1 MAVVTNIYGDKTPE
15 YVGCVMDTYER
26 NGYNDSDWY
35 AVCWDEEKQDV
46 VHVNY
51 DTTRCGGGG
60 YAKIDITSENLLKV
74 YRHYKAS
81 QKKWFDEVANPAQA
95 KLPTKGD
102 TVKVVRGRKV
112 PKGTVGK
119 IFWIG
124 SSFNK
129 YSYRVEER
137 VGIEV
142 GDARVFL
149 PQEYVEVVG
158 WESRLAT
165 GKVRKKKIQQLTV
178 DSLPV
183 HLRGYFDNDGRW
195 AS

>member
-1 MAVVTNIYGDKTPE
+1 M
-15 YVGCVMDTYER
+15 
-26 NGYNDSDWY
+26 
-35 AVCWDEEKQDV
+35 
-46 VHVNY
+46 
-51 DTTRCGGGG
+51 
-60 YAKIDITSENLLKV
+60 
-74 YRHYKAS
+74 
-81 QKKWFDEVANPAQA
+81 
-95 KLPTKGD
+95 KGD
-102 TVKVVRGRKV
+102 TVKVIRGRKV

-142 GDARVFL
+142 GDARMFL
-149 PQEYVEVVG
+149 PLEYVEVVG
-158 WESRLAT
+158 WERRLAT
-165 GKVRKKKIQQLTV
+165 GKARKKKIQQLTV